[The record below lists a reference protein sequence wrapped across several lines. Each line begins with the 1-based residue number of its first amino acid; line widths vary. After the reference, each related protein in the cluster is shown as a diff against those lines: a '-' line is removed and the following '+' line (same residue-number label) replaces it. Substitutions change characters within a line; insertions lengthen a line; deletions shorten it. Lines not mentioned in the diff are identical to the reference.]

1 MRYEW
6 FVPDTAGP
14 ASRDG
19 PVVAYA
25 YVSGVDH
32 IKHINAGGQQ
42 CQAVGQ
48 ETGSEVIIKPGCCV
62 GPTHRGAAFVVFWKL
77 MCAAALCVVAT
88 DLVDCRPRACA
99 LARPAHYCRLT
110 CTCCASGL
118 VGPLAIYAKGK
129 LDEPGVDREI
139 PLLFNIQN
147 EMQSIYFQVGSGSV
161 VCCVKTPAR
170 TRTLFLSLWHSSS
183 LFRVSLSQTS
193 VWRLPRWSAAQP
205 FCVGASNAPGVCLG
219 VFVICC
225 RCCSSSA
232 AAAGQL
238 VLAGQQDEYDD

>member
-170 TRTLFLSLWHSSS
+170 TRTLFCRCGTPAHSSGCRS
-183 LFRVSLSQTS
+183 PRQVCGGCLAGLQHSRFVLGLRTLLAC
-193 VWRLPRWSAAQP
+193 VW
-205 FCVGASNAPGVCLG
+205 VCL
-219 VFVICC
+219 
-225 RCCSSSA
+225 
-232 AAAGQL
+232 
-238 VLAGQQDEYDD
+238 